1 MIARPSIR
9 ASAHGFARALALS
22 FSSALV
28 LAACSDTLG
37 TGATNESLEVAI
49 EARDFDAARAQLA
62 EIFESGGANAETQRL
77 KLALMLDL
85 EDGYAAMA
93 AIDALPESALG
104 ADERRVARA
113 HALILQ
119 DKAEAAAALY
129 AGQDRAAFSEPDYYM
144 MLWAMRELEDEEG
157 FVTGMDEALEAY
169 PQSADINALA
179 ARVLIDAD
187 FPEDAA
193 SFADQAIT
201 TTPTHYEARVVQG
214 ELAIASD
221 DLEGALAHYEAA
233 RDAYPSRALP
243 YANIAG
249 LQLDLERAEAAG
261 ETLRKA
267 IAMHPEAP
275 FLQWQLAR
283 FALATGD
290 LETARKAIEAARRT
304 FRGNDE
310 FTLLSAQA
318 EERFGNASLA
328 VSEYKRY
335 LRAVGEDEAVEAR
348 IAALEAGL

>member
-1 MIARPSIR
+1 MKTRQTPTHALCL
-9 ASAHGFARALALS
+9 ALALPG
-22 FSSALV
+22 ALV
-28 LAACSDTLG
+28 LAACGDTPVSG
-37 TGATNESLEVAI
+37 PTNTSLRSAI
-49 EARDFDAARAQLA
+49 EAKDFAAARAQLA
-62 EIFESGGANAETQRL
+62 EIFENGDADAKTQRL
-77 KLALMLDL
+77 KLELMLDL

-93 AIDALPESALG
+93 AIDALPDSALG

-129 AGQDRAAFSEPDYYM
+129 AGQDRAGFGEPDYHM

-157 FVTGMDEALEAY
+157 FVTGMDQALEAY

-179 ARVLIDAD
+179 ARVLFDAD
-187 FPEDAA
+187 LAQEAA
-193 SFADQAIT
+193 PFADQAIT
-201 TTPTHYEARVVQG
+201 TDPAHYEARVVQG
-214 ELAIASD
+214 ELAIARE
-221 DLEGALAHYEAA
+221 DLNAALAHYEAA

-261 ETLRKA
+261 ETLRTA
-267 IAMHPEAP
+267 IAMHPEDP

-283 FALATGD
+283 FALVTGD
-290 LETARKAIEAARRT
+290 LEIARKAIEAARRT
-304 FRGNDE
+304 YRGNDE

-318 EERFGNASLA
+318 EERFGNPSLA
-328 VSEYKRY
+328 VSEYRRY